1 MYFEQNEGPFA
12 LIINTRIL
20 LSSLIKFISSLIE
33 DNNLN
38 ESALWALGLFKI
50 KLQIPLLSSR
60 IKIFSLRTILI
71 FQSIKIYLN
80 IFRKYQYYYD
90 CGMRNANDIVIS
102 SPKKCRLIKRRH
114 FILN

>member
-1 MYFEQNEGPFA
+1 MQNGFPYLDI
-12 LIINTRIL
+12 LIFGVIAIFLIFRLKNIL
-20 LSSLIKFISSLIE
+20 GTKTGLE

-38 ESALWALGLFKI
+38 ESALWALDLFRI

-102 SPKKCRLIKRRH
+102 SPKKCRL
-114 FILN
+114 L